1 MIEEI
6 YRGFHEILML
16 VADIDSYVDEDE
28 IGLAQEVAKKKRESG
43 IELSEKEEIY
53 LNNLVKKTT
62 DLQSQL
68 IVLRRSFDN
77 LNSKLTKEFNIY
89 NNWK

>member
-1 MIEEI
+1 
-6 YRGFHEILML
+6 ML